1 MFSGNTDHFIWA
13 IANKKEAIIVSN
25 VMLQLISLFLN
36 SISDKV
42 LEFDLEDLISDNKTA
57 HFRNPKHSARVG

>member
-42 LEFDLEDLISDNKTA
+42 LEFD
-57 HFRNPKHSARVG
+57 FRGFNIR